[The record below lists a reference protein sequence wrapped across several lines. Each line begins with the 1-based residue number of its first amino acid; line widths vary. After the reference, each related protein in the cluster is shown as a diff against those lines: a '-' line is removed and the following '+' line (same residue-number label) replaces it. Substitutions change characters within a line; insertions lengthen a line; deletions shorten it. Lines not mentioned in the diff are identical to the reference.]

1 VEEGPISQVSKTWK
15 KALRNVCKNKIIKNN
30 NNNAQIYSTTIL
42 KKKKKKKCIISSCR
56 TILAPT
62 EKSIMRS
69 PRILLFPKQIVHEHS
84 HRNSHR
90 KIIRVRNTKIRLKKK
105 KKLSKTI
112 VL

>member
-1 VEEGPISQVSKTWK
+1 VKNFLFVNFDSCKLQLALPLGDLGGRLRLPVEEGPISQVSKTWK

-69 PRILLFPKQIVHEHS
+69 PRIQLFPKQIVH
-84 HRNSHR
+84 
-90 KIIRVRNTKIRLKKK
+90 
-105 KKLSKTI
+105 
-112 VL
+112 